1 MVQQLFVRFH
11 RCATRHS
18 HGVSVVLLQEKGTIP
33 PTCIIFVLQLI
44 EFLPLDDEG
53 DGDAD
58 DYHTEKD
65 ENED

>member
-1 MVQQLFVRFH
+1 M
-11 RCATRHS
+11 
-18 HGVSVVLLQEKGTIP
+18 QEDIKWTQRD
-33 PTCIIFVLQLI
+33 LQLI